1 MAQQRISAQ
10 MMQQLKYLREKN
22 HLSEYD
28 VEYAEKKLEILQREL
43 ALEDARNNKSQMR
56 LQRNAAGNYDFV
68 YAADEDAINDA
79 KMALLNAQQE
89 AYNLSKRI
97 YKEIYDGA
105 LKLSQELKQMVFDV
119 ATDASLTTEQQ
130 AERIK

>member
-1 MAQQRISAQ
+1 MT
-10 MMQQLKYLREKN
+10 QQLKYLREKN

-89 AYNLSKRI
+89 AYNLSKKM

-105 LKLSQELKQMVFDV
+105 LKLSKELKQMVFDI